1 MTRHVGAIALA
12 FLAGCSLAH
21 GRDEDPRS
29 DIGASTASDAFRGGD
44 TGGGVVVD
52 AGGVVVDAGDE
63 PSADATGDA
72 RVTCPTWPRAT
83 VAPPPGERTCLDQR
97 VPTTSGVSCTSR
109 GAFVEV
115 ASGTDAP
122 MRSVTIEREHL
133 DGASRLCVSAY
144 DDCSCRDTHCVEPGE
159 SFELVGAHTY
169 RRLVIENDGE
179 PVRVIVCN

>member
-21 GRDEDPRS
+21 GRDEDARS
-29 DIGASTASDAFRGGD
+29 DIDASTASDAFPRGDSG
-44 TGGGVVVD
+44 
-52 AGGVVVDAGDE
+52 GGVVVDAGDE

-72 RVTCPTWPRAT
+72 RVTCPTWPRAAVT
-83 VAPPPGERTCLDQR
+83 PPPGERTCLDQR
-97 VPTTSGVSCTSR
+97 VPTTSGVSCTS

-144 DDCSCRDTHCVEPGE
+144 DDCSCRDTQCVDPGE
-159 SFELVGAHTY
+159 TFELVGGHTY

>member
-1 MTRHVGAIALA
+1 MTRQVSAIALA
-12 FLAGCSLAH
+12 VLAGCSATH
-21 GRDEDPRS
+21 DRDEDARS
-29 DIGASTASDAFRGGD
+29 DTDASVVRDAFRASD
-44 TGGGVVVD
+44 TGGFMD
-52 AGGVVVDAGDE
+52 ASDE
-63 PSADATGDA
+63 PSVDALGDA
-72 RVTCPTWPRAT
+72 RVACPTWPRAT
-83 VAPPPGERTCLDQR
+83 ITPPPGERTCLDQR
-97 VPTTSGVSCTSR
+97 VPTTSGVSCASR

-133 DGASRLCVSAY
+133 DDASRLCVSAY